1 MLRCIPDYRGGVFG
15 ITERTID
22 TFGARP
28 YTHPRM
34 QQLKSPPARSVSLNS
49 VAYSQRS
56 SQVSSVRKALEL
68 LGSFSPQMPS
78 WPLSDLARH
87 LHIPKS
93 TAHKLLR
100 TLQALDF
107 VRQNQE
113 TRTYQ
118 LGPRAM
124 ELGLAF
130 ASSSNILFRARTVM
144 NRLAE
149 KTGETVKVGILSNGQ
164 VLIVAAVESAHQL
177 HTRGDR
183 GTRWPLHSSSLGKAI
198 LSALPPE
205 EIAEIVGNKGLQRFT
220 KNTLTTLHDL
230 ERELK
235 RIRNRGYAVDQQE
248 NELGVCC
255 VAAPISDTLQ
265 GLVGAIGISG
275 PSLRIRD
282 EAIQELS
289 RQVLAASRAISR
301 YSSHEIS

>member
-1 MLRCIPDYRGGVFG
+1 
-15 ITERTID
+15 
-22 TFGARP
+22 
-28 YTHPRM
+28 M
-34 QQLKSPPARSVSLNS
+34 QQAKSSLAQSASPNGAATS
-49 VAYSQRS
+49 SRS
-56 SQVSSVRKALEL
+56 SEVSSVRKALEL
-68 LGSFSPQMPS
+68 LGSFSPQKSS

-87 LHIPKS
+87 LHLPKS
-93 TAHKLLR
+93 TVHNLLR
-100 TLQALDF
+100 TMQSLDF
-107 VRQNQE
+107 VRQNHE

-124 ELGLAF
+124 EVGLAF
-130 ASSSNILFRARTVM
+130 ASSSNILFRARTAM

-149 KTGETVKVGILSNGQ
+149 KTGETVKVGVLSNGE

-198 LSALPPE
+198 LSSLPSE
-205 EIAEIVGNKGLQRFT
+205 EVAEIVGNKGLQRFT
-220 KNTLTTLHDL
+220 KNTLTTVHDL

-235 RIRNRGYAVDQQE
+235 RIRQLGYAVDQQE

-282 EAIQELS
+282 ESIQELGKH
-289 RQVLAASRAISR
+289 VLAASRAISP
-301 YSSHEIS
+301 YSAHEIS